1 MYRSEY
7 KGKGGIYAKSVADSE
22 YAGKRITTL
31 ELNYPRFIHAE
42 FMTHRMFSRNASS
55 SRAIPVERALEAIA
69 TYPAMPI
76 HWGKNQPGMQADE
89 EWDSPI
95 VFYDQLT
102 GEKGAICGKE
112 EAWSLEASR
121 TSHVARMYAKA
132 GYHKQIVNRITEP
145 YQFIR
150 VVVTATEWDNFFKL
164 RLHEAAQPEIYELA
178 RCMFEVMDKSIPKDL
193 DEDEWHTPYVD
204 DGFSRNGD
212 AMLLSAAKCARVSY
226 KSHDNTDTTKEEDL
240 ALAKRLWDMEHM
252 SPFEHQALPMA
263 IEPVSMVE
271 GGLVFEDGITHF
283 DRRGRAWSGN
293 FCGWVQYR
301 KLVEQSIE
309 RALDV

>member
-55 SRAIPVERALEAIA
+55 SRAIPVEKVNQGIA
-69 TYPAMPI
+69 KHPAGPI
-76 HWGKNQPGMQADE
+76 EWGQNQAGMQASTVLPQHDE
-89 EWDSPI
+89 AVANVVWTQASLD
-95 VFYDQLT
+95 
-102 GEKGAICGKE
+102 AIHHSKE
-112 EAWSLEASR
+112 LLSLG
-121 TSHVARMYAKA
+121 V
-132 GYHKQIVNRITEP
+132 HKQIVNRITEP
-145 YQFIR
+145 FSFIR

-164 RLHEAAQPEIYELA
+164 RLHEAAQPEIYELT
-178 RCMFEVMDKSIPKDL
+178 RCIFEVMDSSVVKDL

-204 DGFSRNGD
+204 DGFSKDGN

-226 KSHDNTDTTKEEDL
+226 KNHDNTDTTKEEDL

-252 SPFEHQALPMA
+252 SPFEHQAFPMSM
-263 IEPVSMVE
+263 EPVSMVD
-271 GGLVFEDGITHF
+271 GGLMFEDGVTHF
-283 DRRGRAWSGN
+283 DRHGRAWSGN

-301 KLVEQSIE
+301 QWAAQSIE